1 MPSHASPTQLCTAI
15 LDSVQHG
22 LYPDSEDI
30 ITAPFPPSAFSDAL
44 KLFDNARDQVKV
56 LSSDCK

>member
-1 MPSHASPTQLCTAI
+1 MPSHAYSTQLCTAI
-15 LDSVQHG
+15 LDSVLHG

-56 LSSDCK
+56 LPSDCK